1 MREFARRVMD
11 QMLDADT
18 ERHIAEQQA
27 ALAKDPG
34 WAEGHYHLG
43 QLYRVQGKRAE
54 ARMELL
60 KALELKPSLAD
71 AHVAIGEMYAA
82 DGEVEKAREHAEY
95 GARFGNP
102 RLKEQLER
110 YDSRKSGVAGRKAR
124 QSRSQ
129 K

>member
-1 MREFARRVMD
+1 MNDFARRVMD

-18 ERHIAEQQA
+18 ERHIAEQKA
-27 ALAKDPG
+27 ALEKEPS

-43 QLYRVQGKRAE
+43 QLYRVQGKRAD

-71 AHVAIGEMYAA
+71 AHVALGEMYASE
-82 DGEVEKAREHAEY
+82 GEMEKAREHAEY
-95 GARFGNP
+95 GARFGNS

-110 YDSRKSGVAGRKAR
+110 YGR
-124 QSRSQ
+124 
-129 K
+129 